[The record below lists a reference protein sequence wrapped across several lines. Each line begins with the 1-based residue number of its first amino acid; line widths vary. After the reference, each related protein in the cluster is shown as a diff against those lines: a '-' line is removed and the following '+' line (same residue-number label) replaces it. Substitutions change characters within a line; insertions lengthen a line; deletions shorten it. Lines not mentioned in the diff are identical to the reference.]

1 MNKVPS
7 PLISVI
13 IPNYNHAQYLGRAL
27 QSVLDQ
33 TYTHWEAIVIDNHST
48 DYTDEVIARFI
59 DPRIT
64 CLKIHNN
71 GVIAASRNAGILA
84 AKGDWIAFLDSDDY
98 WYSGRLEVVINGI
111 KHDNTIDVF
120 STNEAQVDLVEGRSR
135 LLKYGPFCKFFYK
148 TLLTEGNKASTSAT
162 LVKHDFLKTR
172 SILFRENSRFVT
184 VEDYDFWMLLA
195 KAGAKFCFIPSV
207 QGEAT
212 IHLDNTSGQIEKH
225 KQNLVNLLKDH
236 VYNIQEFQPDKEEL
250 WSVIYAQFL
259 ISDCKTQFANGCYRL
274 ALELLMKAFQLSIKG
289 SLKFIITK
297 SLKKVNHSPWQPL

>member
-1 MNKVPS
+1 MNKVSS

-33 TYTHWEAIVIDNHST
+33 TYTHWEAIVIDNYSSDNT
-48 DYTDEVIARFI
+48 EEVIARFI

-64 CLKIHNN
+64 YFKIHNN
-71 GVIAASRNAGILA
+71 GVIAASRNAGILT
-84 AKGDWIAFLDSDDY
+84 AKGDWVAFLDSDDY
-98 WYSGRLEVVINGI
+98 WYPGRLEVVINGI

-120 STNEAQVDLVEGRSR
+120 STNEIQVDLIEGKSR
-135 LLKYGPFCKFFYK
+135 LLRYGPFCENFYK

-162 LVKHDFLKTR
+162 LVRYDFLKI
-172 SILFRENSRFVT
+172 SGILFRENSRFVT

-195 KAGAKFCFIPSV
+195 KAGAKFCFILSA

-212 IHLDNTSGQIEKH
+212 IHSDNTSGQIERH

-236 VYNIQEFQPDKEEL
+236 VYNIQEFQSDKEKL
-250 WSVIYAQFL
+250 WSSIYAQLL
-259 ISDCKTQFANGCYRL
+259 ISECKAQLTSGYYML
-274 ALELLMKAFQLSIKG
+274 ALESLMKAFQLSIKS
-289 SLKFIITK
+289 SLKYIITK
-297 SLKKVNHSPWQPL
+297 SFKKVNHSPWQPL